1 MSQRPYS
8 QLGIIFGLIILFFGF
23 VWRITINDNDMDEE
37 KKLQNKT
44 NIILSSI
51 VIMLGV
57 IILGYNSYNL
67 IVLYPITEGSNE
79 SELEPII
86 TSPPYI
92 FKFNCDGVVPS

>member
-23 VWRITINDNDMDEE
+23 VWRITINDDDMDEE

-86 TSPPYI
+86 TSP
-92 FKFNCDGVVPS
+92 